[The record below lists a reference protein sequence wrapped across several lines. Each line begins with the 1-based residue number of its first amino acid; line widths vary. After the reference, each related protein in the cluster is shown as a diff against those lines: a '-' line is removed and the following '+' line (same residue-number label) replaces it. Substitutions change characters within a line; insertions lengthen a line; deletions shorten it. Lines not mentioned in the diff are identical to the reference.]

1 MTARNWFIVVAAY
14 CSILLGAWASTHIET
29 DFSLT
34 TLSARSSP
42 DYQNYQTYA
51 KRFPISDDGLV
62 VSIGNDAKFDSHES
76 FLSVEELRLD
86 LLKIKGVESAL
97 GITSVELPE
106 RSLFGAKSRLL
117 LNLQDKNQFEKQ
129 LSKINNFT
137 DVAPKFLSDDRTATR
152 IFLTVDWSKV
162 SLAKIQNTVEK
173 YAFSEVHFMGKEVF
187 SSELKQSLESEIVL
201 LPLMAGAVLLLLF
214 FIWFRDVRSLVIVAS
229 VLAIN
234 LSLLSVV
241 FYAGG
246 IKIGLLTSTTPLL
259 ILVLSFSDI
268 VHILYKY
275 KRLNAGSIQ
284 ERIFEMMKPLRLP
297 LWLTTL
303 TTALAFGL
311 FFVTGISEIA
321 EFAFA
326 TCVGILLAYL
336 TARYLIPLL
345 LLMYRVRPFK
355 KKSAF
360 SSSAEWLIRLLQ
372 VRRSVII
379 VSSIVLIFISV
390 SVIAFFKINIS
401 YHQSFGADT
410 AIGKALR
417 FSDAHFEGVRTI
429 EVILESKQGLNPQT
443 ISKVDLIEKEL
454 SQNYGCRSVFSVN
467 TAIKR
472 LNRYN
477 HFGKASQ
484 FTLPTEFDQKFLSD
498 LRKNRKELGLINA
511 MTDDEKLYR
520 IVGRLPDIGSA
531 KSAIKNQYLQGKINQ
546 LKDANHE
553 IFISGFSF
561 VKDQSTTRVTS
572 LILLGVALSLIVAT
586 CVIGVAFR
594 SFKIALISFFPN
606 FLPVLFGLALM
617 NWLGIEL
624 NPTTAMALS
633 IILGLALDDTI
644 YFLSSIKRSNDV
656 KPSESIEFSLR
667 ENTFPAAVTSIILMI
682 GFGILILSS
691 IESNRNI
698 GILVATML
706 LIALISDLVILPA
719 LLRIFWNK
727 KNLI

>member
-1 MTARNWFIVVAAY
+1 MTRRNWFIVVAAY
-14 CSILLGAWASTHIET
+14 CSILVGAWASTQLQT

-34 TLSARSSP
+34 TLSARSSQ
-42 DYQNYQTYA
+42 DYQNYKTYA
-51 KRFPISDDGLV
+51 KRFPISKDGLV
-62 VSIGNDAKFDSHES
+62 VSIGNEAKFDSRES
-76 FLSVEELRLD
+76 FFILEELRLD
-86 LLKIKGVESAL
+86 LLRIKGVKNAL

-106 RSLFGAKSRLL
+106 RSLLGTNLRLIL
-117 LNLQDKNQFEKQ
+117 RLDDENLFEKHF
-129 LSKINNFT
+129 SKINSFT
-137 DVAPKFLSDDRTATR
+137 DVTPKFLSDDRKATR
-152 IFLTVDWSKV
+152 IFLTVDWSEV
-162 SLAKIQNTVEK
+162 SLTQIQTTVEQ
-173 YAFSEVHFMGKEVF
+173 YAFTEVHFMGKEVF
-187 SSELKQSLESEIVL
+187 SSELKQSIKREMVL
-201 LPLMAGAVLLLLF
+201 LPLLAGAVLLFLF
-214 FIWFRDVRSLVIVAS
+214 FLWFRDVRSLIVVAS

-234 LSLLSVV
+234 LSLLSLV
-241 FYAGG
+241 FYLGG

-275 KRLNAGSIQ
+275 KRLNVGSIQ
-284 ERIFEMMKPLRLP
+284 ERILEMMKPLRLP

-311 FFVTGISEIA
+311 FFITGISEIA

-326 TCVGILLAYL
+326 TCVGILFAYL
-336 TARYLIPLL
+336 TARYLLPLL
-345 LLMYRVRPFK
+345 LLIYRVRPFK

-360 SSSAEWLIRLLQ
+360 SSSAERLIRLL
-372 VRRSVII
+372 RAKRSVVL
-379 VSSIVLIFISV
+379 VSTLVLIFISA

-429 EVILESKQGLNPQT
+429 EVILESKHGLDPET
-443 ISKVDLIEKEL
+443 ISKVDLIEQEL
-454 SQNYGCRSVFSVN
+454 IQNYGCRTVFSVN
-467 TAIKR
+467 TAVKR

-477 HFGKASQ
+477 HFGKASR
-484 FTLPTEFDQKFLSD
+484 FTLPDEFDEKFLND
-498 LRKNRKELGLINA
+498 LKEYRTQLGLINA
-511 MTDDEKLYR
+511 MTKDEKLYR

-531 KSAIKNQYLQGKINQ
+531 KAFKKNQKLQSKLNP
-546 LKDANHE
+546 LNDANHTV
-553 IFISGFSF
+553 FISGFSF

-572 LILLGVALSLIVAT
+572 FILLGIALSLLVAT
-586 CVIGVAFR
+586 CVIGLAFR
-594 SFKIALISFFPN
+594 SFKIAVISFFPN
-606 FLPVLFGLALM
+606 LLPVLFGMALM

-644 YFLSSIKRSNDV
+644 YFLSTIKRSTELE
-656 KPSESIEFSLR
+656 PSDSIEFSLR

-682 GFGILILSS
+682 GFGILMLSS

-719 LLRIFWNK
+719 LLRTFWNK
-727 KNLI
+727 RI